1 MNDSDQHTFME
12 ESMASD
18 KWQLGKV
25 RWFDDLK
32 GEGVIRDENGTSFYV
47 HCSAIESDEKRK
59 TLKKGK
65 EVMFQLFEDSH
76 FTQIDKVKEV

>member
-1 MNDSDQHTFME
+1 V
-12 ESMASD
+12 AAV

-32 GEGVIRDENGTSFYV
+32 GEGLIRDADGNSFYV
-47 HCSAIESDEKRK
+47 HYSAIESDKKRK

-65 EVMFQLFEDSH
+65 EVKFQLLEDSH
-76 FTQIDKVKEV
+76 YVQVDKVKEI

>member
-1 MNDSDQHTFME
+1 
-12 ESMASD
+12 MAAV

-32 GEGVIRDENGTSFYV
+32 GEGLIRDADGNSFYV
-47 HCSAIESDEKRK
+47 HYSAIESDKKRK

-65 EVMFQLFEDSH
+65 EVKFQLLEDSH
-76 FTQIDKVKEV
+76 YVQVDKVKEI